1 MYVGSL
7 GPVSN
12 KQTWTQVFEA
22 IDADTGDDLDLTG
35 ASIVLEVRD
44 PRDCSIRLSATT
56 ANGKIVI
63 VDTGVFQVSFPAS
76 DMKTLCAQTYEV
88 GCTVT
93 INDATLQYI
102 IGTVAVL
109 DGIVSQ

>member
-7 GPVSN
+7 QPVSN
-12 KQTWTQVFEA
+12 KQSWTQAFEV
-22 IDADTGDDLDLTG
+22 IDADTGSDLVLTG
-35 ASIVLEVRD
+35 ASIVFEVRE
-44 PRDCSIRLSATT
+44 PQSCAIVLSATSG
-56 ANGKIVI
+56 NGKVTIPS
-63 VDTGVFQVSFPAS
+63 TGVFQVAFPAT
-76 DMKTLCAQTYEV
+76 DMKSLCAQTYEV

-102 IGTVAVL
+102 IGTLSVL